1 MADLDDFF
9 AKKDRKKSKTST
21 KKFTTT
27 ATAEELAKKVDETVV
42 KKPEPIKK
50 PIEGAT
56 AEEADVV
63 QEVKED
69 EWEDFKEEEQRDYTG
84 LKIGQLQI
92 TDDSDISEGG
102 ADGDG
107 EDDEN
112 RERKSGPWKKVAE
125 GSSSSAPAK
134 EPVVAPPPDKGN
146 VPKLYISPAMRNQQ
160 ATLKPINLRK
170 GALPDLA
177 NEELF
182 PTLGSVRPED
192 LKKKK
197 NEPAFEEVKH
207 GSRFQRASDLPTNA
221 PVIIGNRYNSLAD
234 S

>member
-1 MADLDDFF
+1 MCYFDVLLI
-9 AKKDRKKSKTST
+9 SIS
-21 KKFTTT
+21 
-27 ATAEELAKKVDETVV
+27 LARW
-42 KKPEPIKK
+42 
-50 PIEGAT
+50 
-56 AEEADVV
+56 
-63 QEVKED
+63 QVKED

-92 TDDSDISEGG
+92 TDDSDESEGG
-102 ADGDG
+102 ADGEG
-107 EDDEN
+107 QDDDK
-112 RERKSGPWKKVAE
+112 RVRKSGPWNKKAGE
-125 GSSSSAPAK
+125 GGSGSSSSTNNNAAAPEK
-134 EPVVAPPPDKGN
+134 EPVAPPAEKTN
-146 VPKLYISPAMRNQQ
+146 VSKLYISPAMRNQQ

-170 GALPDLA
+170 GQLPDLA

-207 GSRFQRASDLPTNA
+207 GSRFQRSSDLPTNA
-221 PVIIGNRYNSLAD
+221 PVIIGNRYGSLAD